1 MKKRKNNNIILMY
14 MGLFGNLFNKKD
26 KDEPKLEI
34 VSETIDQNP
43 KVSVMSKENIILG
56 LLDLEEQNA
65 NQDEIKKFM
74 RDNKASEDIV
84 DIYFEKDA
92 NALSDFKSPKDDRVM
107 DLRNALPR
115 GRETPRDPNWNKGR
129 DERNLGKDEE
139 IAGGSIIGGA
149 LAGGNALAGAVAGAG
164 GAGLAGEILS
174 EEGDKIIG
182 GDGTLGGNQRPPM
195 DFIGAGY
202 DEDNPQGDVNPKR
215 DFLEGGA
222 DAVGGMGNF
231 AGMSGMKQEPLLP
244 RQEQQQEEQEEKP
257 RSNSEWFNSLTPEQQ
272 GATARYNRDKGL
284 LFDTNPETSRT
295 IPDEPTENNDLVTTQ
310 EHHETTDNNVI
321 QDETLDFEHIGG
333 SRSNFDNNFV
343 GFVLKE
349 CISKSVNQLSKNP
362 KSMETDLRNSLNEEA
377 TETLPEFYETLRKKG
392 LTKEYNRII
401 TNVNNKLT
409 TPTIPLV
416 VVILYLYMV
425 DRSSDF
431 KININFV
438 EGYFIKM
445 VLKEYLGFDEKNV
458 IFGMDIISKI
468 PKELTSAYLKQ
479 KGTQEEIISVNE
491 VIEITYFTQYIN
503 MEYRKRFNKELKN
516 ELFKYE
522 NKQSLYL
529 YEMLETL
536 SSSSTLFQI
545 SSAFNTINT
554 IIVEMIDNP
563 YLLVQLIALVY
574 NEVEGRNLPNS
585 DILSR
590 GKIDKYI
597 YYYSDL
603 QGGVKENEKVSILKN
618 VLLKPDDRGKVKGMT
633 IIQNSDKTALYKYKD
648 KYYIAFSGSD
658 LKDNKDFLSNVL
670 NFGGKDLLNN
680 PQFDRRI
687 KTGKSYLDLAI
698 IKSRQEGLEPP
709 VVLGYSIGAVSSL
722 YLSTLYP
729 NIETDVYSP
738 VLSKDEL
745 TENIMDYLGNS
756 NIHFNYN
763 EKDPISKNMPYYQ
776 EKYPNLDINKFSYNK
791 FYTPHSLGHYN

>member
-1 MKKRKNNNIILMY
+1 

-34 VSETIDQNP
+34 VSETIDENP
-43 KVSVMSKENIILG
+43 KVSVMTKEDIILG

-182 GDGTLGGNQRPPM
+182 GDGTLGDNQRPPM

-215 DFLEGGA
+215 DFLEGGPG
-222 DAVGGMGNF
+222 AVGGMGNF
-231 AGMSGMKQEPLLP
+231 AGMGDMKQEPLLP
-244 RQEQQQEEQEEKP
+244 RQEQQQEEQEEQQEEP

-284 LFDTNPETSRT
+284 PFDTNPDTSRT

-321 QDETLDFEHIGG
+321 KDETLDFEHIGG

-349 CISKSVNQLSKNP
+349 CISKSVNELSKNP
-362 KSMETDLRNSLNEEA
+362 KSTKIDLRNSLNEEA

-392 LTKEYNRII
+392 LTKEYNRINTI
-401 TNVNNKLT
+401 VNNRLT
-409 TPTIPLV
+409 SPTIPLV

-491 VIEITYFTQYIN
+491 VIEITYLTQYIN
-503 MEYRKRFNKELKN
+503 MEYRKRFNKDLKN

-563 YLLVQLIALVY
+563 YLFVQLIALVY

-603 QGGVKENEKVSILKN
+603 QGGFKENEKVSILKN
-618 VLLKPDDRGKVKGMT
+618 VLLKPDDRGKLKGMS

-648 KYYIAFSGSD
+648 KYYIAFAGSD

-709 VVLGYSIGAVSSL
+709 IVLGYSIGAVSAM
-722 YLSTLYP
+722 YLSTLYQ
-729 NIETDVYSP
+729 NIETDVYSA